1 MLLKGSLN
9 LAVYVNNV
17 KRRSERLIKT
27 LIKFNRLIIMNNKF
41 VRSSI
46 MTKQIQKKINKLSRI
61 EGIPLKTKIRCL

>member
-27 LIKFNRLIIMNNKF
+27 LMKFNRLIIMNNKF